1 MALPQGPS
9 RPLLTL
15 RVSRKSRSGHLT
27 IRPTLFALATL
38 LACRG
43 MSAPDPDPMQL
54 HQYVEARASEEALIP
69 AARRTLL
76 GELAEAV
83 RSSLAEGEVQLTFI
97 CTHNSRRSQMGQV
110 WARIAAAHHGIEG
123 VSTFS
128 SGTEATAF
136 NPRAVAALERTGLR
150 VEADGSA
157 DNPRY
162 SVTWSAGIEPLVCWS
177 KTWQDDANPGQD
189 FIAVMTCSD
198 ADEACPFVPGAA
210 HRIALTYEDPKEFDG
225 TDREA
230 RAYDERSEQIAREL
244 LYAFRLVRE
253 S

>member
-1 MALPQGPS
+1 MPRVEIRDS
-9 RPLLTL
+9 SNSSTVRPA
-15 RVSRKSRSGHLT
+15 
-27 IRPTLFALATL
+27 LFALAAL

-43 MSAPDPDPMQL
+43 MSAPASDPDPMQL
-54 HQYVEARASEEALIP
+54 QQYLEARANEEALISP
-69 AARRTLL
+69 TRRALL

-83 RSSLAEGEVQLTFI
+83 RSSLAGGEAQLTFI

-128 SGTEATAF
+128 GGTEATAF
-136 NPRAVAALERTGLR
+136 NPRAVAALERTGLDI
-150 VEADGSA
+150 EADGGA

-162 SVTWSAGIEPLVCWS
+162 SVAWSAGTEALTCWS
-177 KTWQDDANPGQD
+177 KTWQDDPNPGQD

-253 S
+253 G